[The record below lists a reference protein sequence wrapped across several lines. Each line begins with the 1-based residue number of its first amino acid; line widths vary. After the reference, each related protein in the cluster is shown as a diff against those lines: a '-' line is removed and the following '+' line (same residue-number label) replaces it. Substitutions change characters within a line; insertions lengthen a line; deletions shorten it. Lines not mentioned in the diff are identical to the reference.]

1 MTGKVTASGV
11 TASGDCTDAVR
22 PPDAWSGYTGWNVGF
37 WLFIGLG
44 LVRLISATDL
54 TPGHRLIG
62 LVVVCTLGLAYAVI
76 PLRHSADLTRLNLT
90 YLLIA
95 IGCAGVACAVDP
107 TLGMLLFIIYP
118 HMWIFSGATRNG
130 VILTGVLTLS
140 SLIGFLTADGWSA
153 RGFWVIGPSVMI
165 SLLFSVLMGIWISR
179 IIDQSRERA
188 ELIEQLEAAR
198 SRLGEAHHAQGV
210 VAERER
216 MAREIHDT
224 LAQGFTSVIMLA
236 QAART
241 QVDDDAPAAAALDS
255 IEDVARENLSEARA
269 LVAAFSP
276 VALDGS
282 TLTDAVRRLTQ
293 RFGAETGVAIDVMV
307 SGELAGLSR
316 DREVVLLRATQ
327 EALANVR
334 RHARARLVTVRLAE
348 DGVSAIVQVD
358 DDGVGFAPAG
368 AVADGVSGSG
378 ASGSGASGSGASG
391 SGASGSGGSGSGGPG
406 SGGFG
411 LAGMR
416 GRVLDVGGEVEVVS
430 APDAGTRVTVR
441 VPLVTAS

>member
-1 MTGKVTASGV
+1 MTSGV
-11 TASGDCTDAVR
+11 TTNGEGPQALRA
-22 PPDAWSGYTGWNVGF
+22 PDAWVGSTGWNVGF

-44 LVRLISATDL
+44 LVRLFSATDL
-54 TPGHRLIG
+54 PRGHRLIG
-62 LVVVCTLGLAYAVI
+62 LAVVGTLALAYAVI
-76 PLRHSADLTRLNLT
+76 PLRHSNGLSRLNLT

-130 VILTGVLTLS
+130 VILTGVLTVS

-153 RGFWVIGPSVMI
+153 HGFWVIGPSVMI
-165 SLLFSVLMGIWISR
+165 SLLFSILMGVWISR
-179 IIDQSRERA
+179 IIDQSQERA
-188 ELIEQLEAAR
+188 ELIAQLQAAR
-198 SRLGEAHHAQGV
+198 SKLGEAHHAQGV
-210 VAERER
+210 MAERER

-236 QAART
+236 QVARA
-241 QVDDDAPAAAALDS
+241 QLDDRAPTAAALDS
-255 IEDVARENLSEARA
+255 IEDVARENLGEARA

-293 RFGAETGVAIDVMV
+293 RFGAETGVAIDVEV

-334 RHARARLVTVRLAE
+334 RHAQARLVTVRLAE
-348 DGVSAIVQVD
+348 DGVSAMVQVD
-358 DDGVGFAPAG
+358 DDGVGFEPTGSPAG
-368 AVADGVSGSG
+368 ADG
-378 ASGSGASGSGASG
+378 AT
-391 SGASGSGGSGSGGPG
+391 
-406 SGGFG
+406 GGFG

-416 GRVLDVGGEVEVVS
+416 GRVLDAGGDVDVVS
-430 APDAGTRVTVR
+430 APGAGTRVTVR
-441 VPLVTAS
+441 VPLAVAS

>member
-1 MTGKVTASGV
+1 MTG
-11 TASGDCTDAVR
+11 GDCGDAVR
-22 PPDAWSGYTGWNVGF
+22 RPDAWSGYTGWNVGF

-44 LVRLISATDL
+44 LVRLVSAADL
-54 TPGHRLIG
+54 TRSHRLIG
-62 LVVVCTLGLAYAVI
+62 LVVVGTLGLAYAVI
-76 PLRHSADLTRLNLT
+76 PLRHSADLTPFNLT

-165 SLLFSVLMGIWISR
+165 SLLFSVLMGVWISR

-188 ELIEQLEAAR
+188 ELIDQLEAAR
-198 SRLGEAHHAQGV
+198 SKLGEAHHAQGV
-210 VAERER
+210 MAERER

-241 QVDDDAPAAAALDS
+241 HVDNGAPAAALDS

-276 VALDGS
+276 VALDDS

-293 RFGAETGVAIDVMV
+293 RFGAETGVAVDLMV

-368 AVADGVSGSG
+368 AVGVG
-378 ASGSGASGSGASG
+378 
-391 SGASGSGGSGSGGPG
+391 GSGGSGSDGSGSGGSG

-441 VPLVTAS
+441 VPLVAAP